1 MLSHKRF
8 VSGHLWLKIYLE
20 VKKKMKITII
30 CDVLGEANNGTSLA
44 AYNLI
49 NTLVNKGHDVKVVCP
64 DPEKKCIAGYYVLK
78 RLNLGFLNNY
88 LKKNGVSLARG
99 SRKIIKEA
107 CCDAD
112 IVHGLIPFCAAKS
125 ALKYCRKHN
134 IPFTSGFHM
143 QAENFTSHIFM
154 MASNLVNK
162 CTYAYLWR
170 TYYKKVNAIHYPTTF
185 IRDYVKEYNKNN
197 VPSYVISNGVN
208 FKYFYPNK
216 VERPEELKNKF
227 VIIMSGRLSKEK
239 NQQELLYAVKRSKYE
254 DKIQIMLTGDGPRR
268 NYILK
273 LGKKLKLTNPVIQQL
288 FKHEELN
295 TALWCGDLYVHT
307 SIVEIEA
314 ISCLE
319 AIATGMVPVIADSK
333 KSATRMFALDD
344 RCKYQSKNIDDL
356 ASHIDYWI
364 EHPEEKAALQEKYQT
379 FIKQF
384 DFEECMDR
392 MEKMLVEV
400 SNNYHAKK

>member
-1 MLSHKRF
+1 MLCPNILLRN
-8 VSGHLWLKIYLE
+8 LN
-20 VKKKMKITII
+20 MKITII

-49 NTLVNKGHDVKVVCP
+49 NTLINKGHDVRVVCP
-64 DPEKKCIAGYYVLK
+64 DPEKKCLAGYYILK
-78 RLNLGFLNNY
+78 RLNLGFLNGY
-88 LKKNGVSLARG
+88 LKKNGVCLARG
-99 SRKIIKEA
+99 SKKIIKEA
-107 CCDAD
+107 CEGAD
-112 IVHGLIPFCAAKS
+112 IVHGLVPFSAAKR
-125 ALKYCRKHN
+125 ALKYCRKNH

-154 MASNLVNK
+154 MASNLVNN
-162 CTYAYLWR
+162 CTYRYLWHS
-170 TYYKKVNAIHYPTTF
+170 YFNKVDAIHYPTTF
-185 IRDYVKEYNKNN
+185 IRDYVSGYNKNN
-197 VPSYVISNGVN
+197 VPAYVISNGVN
-208 FKYFYPNK
+208 FKYFYPRQIK
-216 VERPEELKNKF
+216 RPDNLKDKF

-239 NQQELLYAVKRSKYE
+239 NQQELLYAVKYSKYE

-268 NYILK
+268 DALLK
-273 LGKKLKLTNPVIQQL
+273 LAKKLRFTNPIIQKL
-288 FKHEELN
+288 YKHEELN
-295 TALWCGDLYVHT
+295 TALWNGDLYVHT

-356 ASHIDYWI
+356 TAHIDYWI
-364 EHPEEKAALQEKYQT
+364 EHPEEKEELQKKYQE

-384 DFEECMDR
+384 DFVTCMDN

-400 SNNYHAKK
+400 KENYKMKK

>member
-1 MLSHKRF
+1 
-8 VSGHLWLKIYLE
+8 
-20 VKKKMKITII
+20 MKITIV

-49 NTLVNKGHDVKVVCP
+49 NTLMKKGHDVKVICP
-64 DPEKKCIAGYYVLK
+64 DPEKKCIAGYYILK
-78 RLNLGFLNNY
+78 RLNLGPLNGY

-99 SRKIIKEA
+99 SNKLIREA
-107 CCDAD
+107 CEDAD
-112 IVHGLIPFCAAKS
+112 IVHGLIPFSAAKK

-134 IPFTSGFHM
+134 IPYTSGFHM

-154 MASNLVNK
+154 MASNLVNS
-162 CTYAYLWR
+162 CTYRFLWR
-170 TYYKKVNAIHYPTTF
+170 TYFNKVDAIHYPTTF
-185 IRDYVKEYNKNN
+185 IRDYVSGYNKKN
-197 VPSYVISNGVN
+197 VPAYVISNGVN
-208 FKYFYPNK
+208 FKYFYPKK
-216 VERPEELKNKF
+216 VERPDNLKDKF

-239 NQQELLYAVKRSKYE
+239 NQKELLYAVKRSKYE

-268 NYILK
+268 EALLK
-273 LGKKLKLTNPVIQQL
+273 LGKKLKLTNPIIQKL
-288 FKHEELN
+288 YKHEELN

-344 RCKYQSKNIDDL
+344 RCKYQSKQIDDL
-356 ASHIDYWI
+356 TAHIDYWI
-364 EHPEEKAALQEKYQT
+364 EHPEEKKALQKKYKE

-384 DFEECMDR
+384 DFENCMDN

-400 SNNYHAKK
+400 KNNYKKERK

>member
-1 MLSHKRF
+1 MN
-8 VSGHLWLKIYLE
+8 
-20 VKKKMKITII
+20 ITIV

-49 NTLVNKGHDVKVVCP
+49 NTLVEKGHNVKVFCP
-64 DPEKKCIAGYYVLK
+64 DPDKMGRQGYYIL
-78 RLNLGFLNNY
+78 RELNVGPLNGY

-99 SRKIIKEA
+99 DKTVIYQA
-107 CCDAD
+107 CKDAD
-112 IVHGLIPFCAAKS
+112 IVHGLVPFSASKR
-125 ALKYCRKHN
+125 ALKFCHKN
-134 IPFTSGFHM
+134 GIPFTAGFHM

-162 CTYAYLWR
+162 ATYSYLWS
-170 TYYKKVNAIHYPTTF
+170 TYFNKVDGVHYPTEF
-185 IRDYVKEYNKNN
+185 IRDYVKEYNKKN
-197 VPSYVISNGVN
+197 VPAYVISNGVN

-216 VERPEELKNKF
+216 VERPDNLKGKF

-254 DKIQIMLTGDGPRR
+254 KDIQIMLTGDGPRR
-268 NYILK
+268 KYLMK
-273 LGKKLKLTNPVIQQL
+273 LIKKLNFTNPPIQKL
-288 FKHEELN
+288 YKHEELHD
-295 TALWCGDLYVHT
+295 ALWMGDLYVHT

-319 AIATGMVPVIADSK
+319 AIACGMVPVIADSR
-333 KSATRMFALDD
+333 KSATRKFAIDD
-344 RCKYQSKNIDDL
+344 RCLYKSRSTRDL
-356 ASHIDYWI
+356 AEHIDYWV
-364 EHPEEKAALQEKYQT
+364 EHPEERKELSNKYQE

-384 DFEECMDR
+384 DFEKCMDN

-400 SNNYHAKK
+400 KANYEKKLNQK

>member
-1 MLSHKRF
+1 
-8 VSGHLWLKIYLE
+8 
-20 VKKKMKITII
+20 MKVTII

-64 DPEKKCIAGYYVLK
+64 DPDKKCIAGYYILK

-99 SRKIIKEA
+99 SRKIIKAA
-107 CCDAD
+107 CEDAD
-112 IVHGLIPFCAAKS
+112 IVHGLIPFNAAKS
-125 ALKYCRKHN
+125 ALKYCKKHN

-162 CTYAYLWR
+162 CTYAFLWR
-170 TYYKKVNAIHYPTTF
+170 TYYKKVDAIHYPTEF
-185 IRDYVKEYNKNN
+185 IRDYVKEYNKKN
-197 VPSYVISNGVN
+197 VPAYVISNGVN
-208 FKYFYPNK
+208 FKYFYPK
-216 VERPEELKNKF
+216 QIERPDNLKDKF

-254 DKIQIMLTGDGPRR
+254 SKIQIMLTGDGPRR
-268 NYILK
+268 KYLEK
-273 LGKKLKLTNPVIQQL
+273 LAKKLNSTNPVIQKL
-288 FKHEELN
+288 YKHEELN
-295 TALWCGDLYVHT
+295 AALWCGDLYVHT

-319 AIATGMVPVIADSK
+319 AIACGMIPVIADSH
-333 KSATRMFALDD
+333 KSATRKFALDD
-344 RCKYQSKNIDDL
+344 RCKYKSKNINDL
-356 ASHIDYWI
+356 TNHIDYWI
-364 EHPEEKAALQEKYQT
+364 EHPEEKAGLQSKYQE

-384 DFEECMDR
+384 DFEKCMDN

-400 SNNYHAKK
+400 KNNYVKK

>member
-1 MLSHKRF
+1 MN
-8 VSGHLWLKIYLE
+8 
-20 VKKKMKITII
+20 ITIV

-49 NTLVNKGHDVKVVCP
+49 NTLVEKGHNVKVVCP
-64 DPEKKCIAGYYVLK
+64 DPDKMGRQGYYIL
-78 RLNLGFLNNY
+78 RELNVGPLNGY

-99 SRKIIKEA
+99 DKTVIYQA
-107 CCDAD
+107 CKDAD
-112 IVHGLIPFCAAKS
+112 IVHGLVPFSASKR
-125 ALKYCRKHN
+125 ALKFCHKN
-134 IPFTSGFHM
+134 GIPFTAGFHM

-162 CTYAYLWR
+162 ATYSYLWS
-170 TYYKKVNAIHYPTTF
+170 TYFNKVDGVHYPTEF
-185 IRDYVKEYNKNN
+185 IRDYVKEYNKKN
-197 VPSYVISNGVN
+197 VPAYVISNGVN

-216 VERPEELKNKF
+216 VERPNNLKGKF

-254 DKIQIMLTGDGPRR
+254 KDIQIMLTGDGPRR
-268 NYILK
+268 KYLMK
-273 LGKKLKLTNPVIQQL
+273 LIKKLNFTNPPIQKL
-288 FKHEELN
+288 YKHEELHD
-295 TALWCGDLYVHT
+295 ALWMGDLYVHT

-319 AIATGMVPVIADSK
+319 AIACGMVPVIADSR
-333 KSATRMFALDD
+333 KSATRKFAIDD
-344 RCKYQSKNIDDL
+344 RCLYKSRSTRDL
-356 ASHIDYWI
+356 AEHIDYWI
-364 EHPEEKAALQEKYQT
+364 EHPEERKELSNKYQE

-384 DFEECMDR
+384 DFEKCMDN

-400 SNNYHAKK
+400 KANYEKKLNQK